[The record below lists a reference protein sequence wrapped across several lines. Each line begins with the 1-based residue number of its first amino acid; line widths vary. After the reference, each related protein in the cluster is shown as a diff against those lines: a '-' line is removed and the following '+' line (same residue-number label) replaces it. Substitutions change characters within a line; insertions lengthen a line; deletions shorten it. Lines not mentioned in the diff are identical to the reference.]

1 MTSRRTARTTA
12 ARMLAASL
20 AVPALLLTGCGAS
33 ADEQRLEAFC
43 EQVPD
48 LLSDI
53 TDDVNAVYSDP
64 QSAPDVLNEAVGKL
78 EEVQPPADAEEVW
91 GDLVSSWRA
100 FTDLIES
107 ADLSDPSA
115 NTDLAEEATRLQ
127 GDLVSAGEAVDTFG
141 QENC

>member
-1 MTSRRTARTTA
+1 MTSRTA
-12 ARMLAASL
+12 ARTLAASL

-33 ADEQRLEAFC
+33 EDEQRLEAFC
-43 EQVPD
+43 EQVPA

-64 QSAPDVLNEAVGKL
+64 QSAPDVLNEAVDRL
-78 EEVQPPADAEEVW
+78 EAVEPPAEAA
-91 GDLVSSWRA
+91 DLWDELVTSWQA
-100 FTDLIES
+100 LTDLISS

-115 NTDLAEEATRLQ
+115 NADLAEEATALQ
-127 GDLVSAGEAVDTFG
+127 GDLVSAGEAVDEYG

>member
-1 MTSRRTARTTA
+1 MSSRRTARA
-12 ARMLAASL
+12 LVASL

-33 ADEQRLEAFC
+33 EDEQRLEAFC

-78 EEVQPPADAEEVW
+78 EEVRPPADAEEVW